1 MDTALAFPI
10 THGHVRR
17 PQHQYFYEN
26 AQGSP
31 TDPKAFL
38 NRSHDSMNASTP
50 LSARSQR
57 TASGFE
63 KSNAGSQG
71 SAAKGASLAFLT
83 PSPTAKPLTN
93 TYSSTNGALA
103 AAYMAGTGQK
113 RIDSS
118 YNNEGKRFVTPSPQ
132 TKTLQTPSTGTFSQ
146 RSVLESAETLE
157 LPTVL
162 LERQK
167 QSPSYI
173 AATLATARSTPT
185 PIGQDVART
194 KAIRLASAQFSQ
206 APQVESSPL
215 PSASALVG
223 LFEAKQHV
231 DRQVKEQQKTISEVR
246 PIPFIAS
253 PTPVRPVVSV
263 RRTRKPL
270 ILNHM
275 FTDGG
280 SDLKSQVADQSV
292 ALERVPDQ
300 RTTTKCHT
308 KKKTSRPVASVTP
321 VAAIEAP
328 PSLSLPRRNTHP
340 PSTLSEIEKDE
351 HGSASGID
359 ATQSTPYTPAKDS
372 SPVSTESKRHV
383 QKQSDKVSMGPLP
396 ITIDRLSSTPY
407 AIPPLTR
414 SQSSIRVNSR
424 PSTRSPSSRL
434 VPQLTADSL
443 ANAIVAGSLAT
454 SRAPSPTKQPPMAM
468 PRRRSKTY
476 SLFHHHDHSSRTPS
490 PAKPLR
496 QTLRAPEKSDP
507 EDSRIRK
514 SHPLKKH
521 PNKHAEGDRKR
532 WRDVIDEQEKKRYEG
547 VWAANR
553 GILLIS
559 ASQSSDSTAITP
571 ESKDLVSNLV
581 VRDIWSR
588 SHLSFS
594 TLAEVWDRVDLR
606 GDGKLGREEFVVGMW
621 LIDQCLKGRK
631 IPVKV
636 SESVWSSVRRL
647 SGIKIP

>member
-1 MDTALAFPI
+1 MDTALLLPTI
-10 THGHVRR
+10 HGHVRR
-17 PQHQYFYEN
+17 PQHEYLYEN

-31 TDPKAFL
+31 TDPQAFSI
-38 NRSHDSMNASTP
+38 RSYDSMNASTP
-50 LSARSQR
+50 LSARSQGA
-57 TASGFE
+57 ASGLQ
-63 KSNAGSQG
+63 KGNAESQG
-71 SAAKGASLAFLT
+71 SAVRGASLAFLT
-83 PSPTAKPLTN
+83 PSPTVKPLTN
-93 TYSSTNGALA
+93 TYSGTNGALA
-103 AAYMAGTGQK
+103 AAYLAGTGQK
-113 RIDSS
+113 RVDSS
-118 YNNEGKRFVTPSPQ
+118 YNNEGKRFVTPSPR
-132 TKTLQTPSTGTFSQ
+132 TKTLQTPSTGTFPQ
-146 RSVLESAETLE
+146 RSVLGSAETLE
-157 LPTVL
+157 LPTGS
-162 LERQK
+162 LERRE

-173 AATLATARSTPT
+173 AAALAAARSTPT
-185 PIGQDVART
+185 PTGQDVART
-194 KAIRLASAQFSQ
+194 KPIRPVSAHLSQ

-231 DRQVKEQQKTISEVR
+231 DKQVKEPQRTISEVR

-253 PTPVRPVVSV
+253 PTPVRPVVSA
-263 RRTRKPL
+263 RMTRKPL
-270 ILNHM
+270 ILNHP

-280 SDLKSQVADQSV
+280 SDLKSQTADQSV
-292 ALERVPDQ
+292 ASERAPDQ
-300 RTTTKCHT
+300 RTTTRYDP
-308 KKKTSRPVASVTP
+308 KKTTSRPVAGVTP
-321 VAAIEAP
+321 VAAFKVP
-328 PSLSLPRRNTHP
+328 PSLPPPRRNTHP
-340 PSTLSEIEKDE
+340 PSTLSEIKKDE
-351 HGSASGID
+351 HGPASGID
-359 ATQSTPYTPAKDS
+359 GTPSIPDTPAKDA
-372 SPVSTESKRHV
+372 PLVSTESKRYV
-383 QKQSDKVSMGPLP
+383 QKPSDNVSTRPLP
-396 ITIDRLSSTPY
+396 VPIDRLSSMPY
-407 AIPPLTR
+407 AIPPLAR
-414 SQSSIRVNSR
+414 SQSSVRVNSR

-454 SRAPSPTKQPPMAM
+454 SRAPSPTKQPPPAM

-507 EDSRIRK
+507 EDSRTRK
-514 SHPLKKH
+514 PHPLKKH

-553 GILLIS
+553 GILLIP
-559 ASQSSDSTAITP
+559 APHSSDSTAITP

-606 GDGKLGREEFVVGMW
+606 GDGKLAREEFVVGTW
-621 LIDQCLKGRK
+621 LIDQCLKGKK